1 MPIYLPPDIS
11 RPVSPRGWP
20 EPRPRVGSPSIGQT
34 PFSPSRTHPG
44 GQAEGYY
51 RPHTGQSDQ
60 HWHQG
65 KGSNLRSRFQRPT
78 SYQIRRPWYM
88 APLTRVARI
97 RTLLRTQSR
106 YLLRYSGILLNR
118 GRCLVVRRRAADHRR
133 PMEHCDCGQIPHLAP
148 EPPSTYRHARG
159 ETPPGDR
166 PAAWLRPPSFSLQ
179 PSPPAPLPA
188 TSRQRLRRSLTHRA
202 YSALLA
208 LPRAVTRAHGHWSG
222 RRDLHARPPGWK
234 SGALSG

>member
-1 MPIYLPPDIS
+1 M
-11 RPVSPRGWP
+11 SPRGWP
-20 EPRPRVGSPSIGQT
+20 EPRVRVDRPSRNQT
-34 PFSPSRTHPG
+34 PFSTRRTHRI